1 MTFNFHDILV
11 FINMK
16 SNFIWVKRSYLY
28 STYMMYIILIY
39 RTSEANIIVNTVI
52 KWTITKNKI
61 YFKCMYDFLKTI
73 DF

>member
-52 KWTITKNKI
+52 K
-61 YFKCMYDFLKTI
+61 
-73 DF
+73 